1 MRLSLSK
8 VKKNTLLSRSAKKT
22 KISKIDVDKCLNMLI
37 FLLEIIPISLCFGR
51 FDVDLVIKI
60 LLLSIQAII
69 YVVGVKEI
77 SSKENQSKKSA
88 K

>member
-1 MRLSLSK
+1 
-8 VKKNTLLSRSAKKT
+8 
-22 KISKIDVDKCLNMLI
+22 MLI